1 MSYTM
6 SYKPVPVLPG
16 MSPGPTPQYFN
27 VAVVNVRIISISNVC
42 NNTGDEVICNIDTI
56 IYYR

>member
-1 MSYTM
+1 M

-42 NNTGDEVICNIDTI
+42 NNTDDEVICNIDTI